1 MAPAMEC
8 TENGRLPLPNAGVQ
22 SRILPMNPADSL
34 QPGLKGHAEI
44 VVADQHTAPH
54 VGSGRVR
61 VLATP
66 VMVNLME
73 AAALQAVEGLLP
85 AGHQTVGTHLDITH
99 VAGTPVG
106 MRVRAHAELTKVE
119 KRKLTFRVH
128 AEDEKERIG
137 EGLHER
143 IIIDVARF
151 DARMQVKL
159 GLIGKS

>member
-1 MAPAMEC
+1 MSPA
-8 TENGRLPLPNAGVQ
+8 N
-22 SRILPMNPADSL
+22 SL
-34 QPGLKGHAEI
+34 HPGLNGHIEI
-44 VVADQHTAPH
+44 VVGDEHTAPH

-66 VMVNLME
+66 IMVNMME

-99 VAGTPVG
+99 VAATPVG
-106 MRVRAHAELTKVE
+106 MRVRAHAELTKVD
-119 KRKLTFRVH
+119 KRTLTFSVH

-143 IIIDVARF
+143 IIIDLERF
-151 DARMQVKL
+151 DARMQAKL
-159 GLIGKS
+159 DLIGKPRESND